1 MAKETN
7 IKDELLGQM
16 DLNADPQAAKK
27 IFAKDFARVR
37 RLKWIT
43 IISWLIVAVCLVITS
58 LVKYAFGSLYAIGP
72 EWRLKTALMDS
83 EIAALDGLI
92 MAWRGLLLVAVI
104 STVLLY
110 VISRTLTISQI
121 QVRLAAIEEML
132 KKMAQDKSASSEA

>member
-1 MAKETN
+1 MAEETN

-16 DLNADPQAAKK
+16 DLNANPRAAEK
-27 IFAKDFARVR
+27 IFTKDFARVR

-43 IISWLIVAVCLVITS
+43 IISWLIVAACLVITS
-58 LVKYAFGSLYAIGP
+58 LVKYAFGSLYAMGP
-72 EWRLKTALMDS
+72 LWRLKYELMDS
-83 EIAALDGLI
+83 ERAALDGLI

-132 KKMAQDKSASSEA
+132 KKMTQDKSASSEA

>member
-1 MAKETN
+1 MAKKTN

-16 DLNADPQAAKK
+16 DRNADPQAAKK
-27 IFAKDFARVR
+27 IFAKEFARVR

-58 LVKYAFGSLYAIGP
+58 LVKYAVGSLYAMGP
-72 EWRLKTALMDS
+72 LWRLKYDLMDS
-83 EIAALDGLI
+83 ERAALDGLI
-92 MAWRGLLLVAVI
+92 MAWRGLLLIAVI

-121 QVRLAAIEEML
+121 QVRLAGIEEML
-132 KKMAQDKSASSEA
+132 RKMMQDKSASSEA